1 MMGTIKIKKRII
13 LIVIAAITSILTGIT
28 SGWEK
33 PVLSLPPSDDI
44 PEEIL
49 RTEIITAARSP
60 IDGKPLTAAQ
70 YVELQ
75 AKLQLVPPPQ
85 LDSKIREQ
93 VFLLRLRSAL
103 KQFFPFLPF

>member
-1 MMGTIKIKKRII
+1 MGTIKIKKRIT
-13 LIVIAAITSILTGIT
+13 LIVVAGITSILTGII
-28 SGWEK
+28 SSWE

-60 IDGKPLTAAQ
+60 IDGKPLTAAE

-75 AKLQLVPPPQ
+75 AKLQVVPPPQ
-85 LDSKIREQ
+85 LDDKIREQ
-93 VFLLRLRSAL
+93 IFLLRLRSAL